1 MRLSLIILFIAY
13 AAMVSTV
20 TAASVP
26 KLPANPTVLEISTR
40 PWLYKLSKQYG
51 RSIVSLRDI
60 PMEEFQKIRQRGIDM
75 VWMMGVWRLGEYGV
89 QHDRTDPGLWFFFPL
104 FSHFT
109 THATQNLRA
118 HIPKP

>member
-1 MRLSLIILFIAY
+1 
-13 AAMVSTV
+13 MVSTV

-40 PWLYKLSKQYG
+40 PWLYTLSKQYG

-118 HIPKP
+118 HSPKP